1 MTGTI
6 PAVDEKKT
14 WTQDELAAEA
24 LRRFGE
30 NPENWAFICP
40 RCGDVAVA
48 QDFRDA
54 NSDPNRI
61 GRECIGRHRGALR
74 GLANT
79 TGKGQ
84 ADRGCD
90 WAAYGLFRG
99 PWSIQID
106 DRTIYSFRLAP
117 APVLESITE
126 EIACPASAV

>member
-1 MTGTI
+1 MIETI

-24 LRRFGE
+24 RSRFGD

-40 RCGDVAVA
+40 ECDDIAVA

-54 NSDPNRI
+54 NADPNRI
-61 GRECIGRHRGALR
+61 GQECIGRHRGAL
-74 GLANT
+74 N
-79 TGKGQ
+79 GQ

-99 PWSIQID
+99 PWSITVD

-117 APVLESITE
+117 AK
-126 EIACPASAV
+126 EISCPAPVA